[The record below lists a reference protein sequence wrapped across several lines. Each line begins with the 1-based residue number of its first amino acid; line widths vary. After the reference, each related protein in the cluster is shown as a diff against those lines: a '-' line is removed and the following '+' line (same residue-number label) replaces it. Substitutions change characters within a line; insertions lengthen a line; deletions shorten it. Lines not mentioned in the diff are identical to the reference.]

1 MLYFNCL
8 TLFLYHS
15 LLLVTKI
22 IILLVLN
29 STYMYY
35 LSKWE
40 LFFGEMW
47 TFDFSGYL
55 ELEVVE
61 TN

>member
-40 LFFGEMW
+40 LFFGGNV
-47 TFDFSGYL
+47 DFWFFRIS
-55 ELEVVE
+55 
-61 TN
+61 